1 MHRSTLP
8 FLEDVKHSAVDE
20 VIWGHRL
27 RQDQTGWLLVLEMLN
42 VAQAC
47 LSSSAKDPLADM
59 GRPDAP
65 EDAVPLLRVRFRN
78 VLFLLN
84 QKAAELAASV
94 QHKLISSDEAWHQWL
109 AYAKEE
115 YDGPGLADY
124 FPLRDR
130 FDDFVQFERAIDLTR
145 STAISGL
152 DDGKGIYNRFIFPMS
167 AEALYWETGIKTVA
181 GERQLDATF
190 NTFTRA
196 GTLLH
201 IMLARS
207 KSAPE
212 LRVLLSK
219 FLTRESQ
226 ARRLVQLL
234 QIDEKDSRNKAPKT
248 YLPYESH
255 SRFDQLGEDYVNI
268 LRLKCPDNDK
278 LNWLVPLSAL
288 HLSLYHAEVAHEQIL
303 SRNLP
308 LPMICE
314 IVAQNK
320 TVVRQQSLDSLE
332 ENSDLARK
340 AVDMFLK
347 EVFASPE
354 WLAIKS
360 ADLPTE
366 EKLEKAA
373 DYIKKSLRPPDKEVD
388 DPKATGQLDVLQNEI
403 MRYFRERHG
412 REFSRVHFKY
422 GQEAGLVSKRR
433 TNRYRYAP
441 TDQLL
446 QSLVLA
452 NVSNESQFEDFLD
465 SLFTRYGIVVGP
477 RQQAALK
484 AAGYSE
490 FSEAV
495 SGQAFRHNQV
505 RLESRLKSMGM
516 LRRLSD
522 SQAYVL
528 NPLQPRV

>member
-1 MHRSTLP
+1 MQRSILP
-8 FLEDVKHSAVDE
+8 FLDDVKHSAVDE
-20 VIWGHRL
+20 AIWGHRL

-42 VAQAC
+42 VTQAC
-47 LSSSAKDPLADM
+47 LTSGAKDPLADM
-59 GRPDAP
+59 GKATAPDAQP
-65 EDAVPLLRVRFRN
+65 VLRVRFRN
-78 VLFLLN
+78 LLFLLN
-84 QKAAELAASV
+84 QKAAELAANV
-94 QHKLISSDEAWHQWL
+94 EHKLISSDDAWQQWL

-115 YDGPGLADY
+115 YDGPDSADY
-124 FPLRDR
+124 SVLRDR
-130 FDDFVQFERAIDLTR
+130 FDDFLQFERAIDLTR

-152 DDGKGIYNRFIFPMS
+152 DDAKGIYNRFIFPM
-167 AEALYWETGIKTVA
+167 APEALYWETGIKTVA
-181 GERQLDATF
+181 GERQLDSTF

-207 KSAPE
+207 KSAPK
-212 LRVLLSK
+212 LRDLFTK

-234 QIDEKDSRNKAPKT
+234 QVDENDSRKAPKT

-255 SRFDQLGEDYVNI
+255 QRFDLLGEDFVNI
-268 LRLKCPDNDK
+268 LGLKCPDNDK

-288 HLSLYHAEVAHEQIL
+288 HLSLYHAEIAHEKIL
-303 SRNLP
+303 GRSLP
-308 LPMICE
+308 LPIVCE

-320 TVVRQQSLDSLE
+320 TVVRQLSLDSLD

-340 AVDMFLK
+340 AIDTFLK
-347 EVFASPE
+347 RVFEAPE
-354 WLAIKS
+354 WLTIVS
-360 ADLPTE
+360 ADVPTD
-366 EKLEKAA
+366 EKLDKAA
-373 DYIKKSLRPPDKEVD
+373 AYIKETLRPPDKEVD
-388 DPKATGQLDVLQNEI
+388 DPKATGQLDVLQSEI
-403 MRYFRERHG
+403 IKYFRERHG

-422 GQEAGLVSKRR
+422 GQEAGLVSKRK

-452 NVSNESQFEDFLD
+452 NVPDESPFEDFLD
-465 SLFTRYGIVVGP
+465 RLFSRYGIIIGP
-477 RQQAALK
+477 RQQSAVRN
-484 AAGYSE
+484 AGYHDVA
-490 FSEAV
+490 EAI

-505 RLESRLKSMGM
+505 RLEARLKSMGM

>member
-1 MHRSTLP
+1 MQRPTLP

-20 VIWGHRL
+20 AIWGHRL

-47 LSSSAKDPLADM
+47 LTSSTKDPLADM
-59 GRPDAP
+59 GRTDAP
-65 EDAVPLLRVRFRN
+65 DAVPLLRVRFRN
-78 VLFLLN
+78 LLFLLN
-84 QKAAELAASV
+84 QKAAELAASI
-94 QHKLISSDEAWHQWL
+94 QHKLISSDEAWQQWL

-115 YDGPGLADY
+115 YDGPDTANY
-124 FPLRDR
+124 TPLRER

-152 DDGKGIYNRFIFPMS
+152 DDSKGIYNRFIFPMA

-181 GERQLDATF
+181 GERQLDSTF

-212 LRVLLSK
+212 LRTLLTK

-234 QIDEKDSRNKAPKT
+234 QIDEKDPRKAPKT
-248 YLPYESH
+248 YLPYDSH
-255 SRFDQLGEDYVNI
+255 PRFDLLGEDYVNI
-268 LRLKCPDNDK
+268 LSLKCPDNDK

-288 HLSLYHAEVAHEQIL
+288 HLSLYHAEIAHEQIL
-303 SRNLP
+303 SRKLP

-314 IVAQNK
+314 IVAQKK
-320 TVVRQQSLDSLE
+320 TVVRQLSLDSLD

-340 AVDMFLK
+340 AVDTFLK
-347 EVFASPE
+347 AAFASAE
-354 WLAIKS
+354 WLKITS
-360 ADLPTE
+360 ADLPAD
-366 EKLEKAA
+366 EKMERAG
-373 DYIKKSLRPPDKEVD
+373 DYIKKNLRPPDKEVD
-388 DPKATGQLDVLQNEI
+388 DPKATGQIDVLQNEV

-422 GQEAGLVSKRR
+422 GQEAGLVSKRK

-452 NVSNESQFEDFLD
+452 NVAEESPFEDFLD
-465 SLFTRYGIVVGP
+465 HIFSRYGIVVGP
-477 RQQAALK
+477 RQQTALK
-484 AAGYSE
+484 NAGYDE
-490 FSEAV
+490 ISEAV